1 MSRPVFS
8 IRAGH
13 PAPCKFRI
21 VIRRALMFDALRMS
35 MAAHFQNA
43 RWLRSLRTKIALAMA
58 VVALTT
64 AVAFVIQDLHFGRT
78 RALKDFQTFVR
89 GVAGTT
95 ALALD
100 GDSLRR
106 IRTNADAASPEF
118 QRTRTVLERARAVN
132 GLREEEIYIMR
143 PVRGAE
149 EMEFVVMVQ
158 AKTFVG
164 DRYQVPAENQAALLQ
179 AWTTGIPSSTGLYRD
194 VHGQWISGYAPIL
207 GSDGT
212 PVAIIETDAEVS
224 RYYSELMRHLWISLV
239 LAGAAFLVGMLPGL
253 WLARGITRGLDLLA
267 SGMRRFRAGE
277 TKVQVPSDSNDEIGM
292 LGEAFNEMIG
302 SLQEKLALLPYVS
315 RLTAEAVRR
324 GRTEPGWLEGMEQ
337 DVMVLFADIRG
348 FTRFCQERE
357 AQELVRELNQLLSV
371 QADVVLSA
379 GGDVD
384 KFIGDAIMAVFL
396 DAADTPEQVYACAR
410 KLIERMQGE
419 MPRHGWPLALGIGI
433 HRGRAVVGSIGS
445 EQRRDF
451 TAIGHTVNLAARLCS
466 KAGPWEI
473 LCSGDFHRAL
483 GAGSQAAFAPT
494 EPMQF
499 KNVQAP
505 VNAFS
510 CQVEAAKV

>member
-1 MSRPVFS
+1 MSLLP
-8 IRAGH
+8 
-13 PAPCKFRI
+13 
-21 VIRRALMFDALRMS
+21 L
-35 MAAHFQNA
+35 FQNA
-43 RWLRSLRTKIALAMA
+43 RWLRSLRTKIAVAMA

-64 AVAFVIQDLHFGRT
+64 AVAFVIQDLHFGRKS
-78 RALKDFQTFVR
+78 ALRNFQVFVR

-100 GDSLRR
+100 GESLRR
-106 IRTNADAASPEF
+106 IRTDADTASPEF
-118 QRTRTVLERARAVN
+118 QKTRAVLDRTRAVN

-149 EMEFVVMVQ
+149 EMEFVVMMQ

-164 DRYQVPAENQAALLQ
+164 ERYQVLPENQPALLD
-179 AWTTGIPSSTGLYRD
+179 AWTTGMPTSTGLYRD
-194 VHGQWISGYAPIL
+194 EHGQWISGYAPVL
-207 GSDGT
+207 GRDGK
-212 PVAIIETDAEVS
+212 PVAIIEADAEVS
-224 RYYSELMRHLWISLV
+224 RYYSELMRHLWISLA

-253 WLARGITRGLDLLA
+253 WLARGITRGLDRLA
-267 SGMRRFRAGE
+267 AGMRRFRAGE
-277 TKVQVPSDSNDEIGM
+277 TEVQVPADSHDEVGM
-292 LGEAFNEMIG
+292 LGGAFNEMIT

-324 GRTEPGWLEGMEQ
+324 GRTDPGWLQGMEQ

-357 AQELVRELNQLLSV
+357 ARELVRELNQLLSV

-396 DAADTPEQVYACAR
+396 DATDTAEQVYACAR
-410 KLIERMQGE
+410 KLIDRMQGE
-419 MPRHGWPLALGIGI
+419 MTRHGWPLALGIGI

-473 LCSGDFHRAL
+473 LCSEDFHRAL
-483 GAGSQAAFAPT
+483 AAASQSAFVAT

-505 VNAFS
+505 VNAYS
-510 CQVEAAKV
+510 CQVRAPVVA